1 MNLDGLTGS
10 RARARAEIVACETC
24 GKPELDAA
32 GRTRGEGLIALLRT
46 RLSLSGDVGVDVSSV
61 RCLWACAKSCA
72 VFVRS
77 RERVGYVIAGL
88 EPTEVSAQAL
98 IDYASLYA
106 QSTEGAVPYKQWPAA
121 LKGHF
126 HCRIPVAAP
135 PEGMGRLTE
144 DEAPEPASRIDI
156 EP

>member
-1 MNLDGLTGS
+1 MGS
-10 RARARAEIVACETC
+10 TASARAEIVACETC
-24 GKPELDAA
+24 GKAELDAS
-32 GRTRGEGLIALLRT
+32 GRTRGEGLIALLRM

-61 RCLWACAKSCA
+61 RCLWACARSCA

-77 RERVGYVIAGL
+77 PERVGYVIAGL

-98 IDYASLYA
+98 IDYAALYV

-126 HCRIPVAAP
+126 HCRIPAAP
-135 PEGMGRLTE
+135 QPQGTASLTG
-144 DEAPEPASRIDI
+144 DEAPEPPARIDR